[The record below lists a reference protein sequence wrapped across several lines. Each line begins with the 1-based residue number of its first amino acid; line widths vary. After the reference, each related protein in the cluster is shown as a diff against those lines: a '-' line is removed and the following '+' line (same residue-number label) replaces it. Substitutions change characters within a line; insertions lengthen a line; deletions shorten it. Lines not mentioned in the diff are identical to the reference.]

1 MNDVK
6 SEALRLA
13 LGKRRTKKQIVEKL
27 IGKGFEP
34 DEAEE
39 AAEYYREAGYID
51 HRDYARRFAHDA
63 ASIKGYGPDRIR
75 RDLRERGVEDEY
87 TEEALSEIEFDL
99 KSIMQKKFKECEDT
113 KTMNKIINCFL
124 RRGFSFDEIKNA
136 IREVYLGDS
145 ND

>member
-39 AAEYYREAGYID
+39 A
-51 HRDYARRFAHDA
+51 
-63 ASIKGYGPDRIR
+63 
-75 RDLRERGVEDEY
+75 
-87 TEEALSEIEFDL
+87 
-99 KSIMQKKFKECEDT
+99 KSW
-113 KTMNKIINCFL
+113 
-124 RRGFSFDEIKNA
+124 
-136 IREVYLGDS
+136 
-145 ND
+145 